1 MRESDR
7 FFSSRWGLILSVL
20 GIAVGTGNIWRFP
33 RIAAKTA
40 GDEGA
45 GAFLLA
51 WVVFLL
57 LWSVPLIIAEYAIG
71 RRTRLNPVGSMA
83 LLMGPRYGW
92 MGAFIA
98 FVATAIMFYYSVVAG
113 WCLYYFVQMLV
124 RPLPLSV
131 ESAWGMWN
139 GFQSGPW
146 PVVFH
151 ALMMGV
157 GAWVIARG
165 VASIERVSMVL
176 VPTLLGI
183 VLLAAVRAVTLPGS
197 LEGIRFLFTPDWPK
211 LADPQVWLEALTQN
225 AWDTGAGWGLILV
238 YATYMRARHGVTLN
252 AFLTG
257 FGNNSVSLL
266 AAIAVF
272 GTVFG
277 VLHTQYDQAQILAI
291 MRDSGPASTGL
302 TFIWMPQLF
311 ARMPLGELMAVLFF
325 LGLSFAA
332 FTSLISMI
340 ELATRVLVDMG
351 LPRPRAISS
360 IALLGFIAGL
370 PSARSPEFLGNQDFV
385 WGVALML
392 SGLLI
397 ALAVNRYGTERFRSE
412 LLEAS
417 RAYDL
422 PLGRWWTFVMRYAV
436 PLQALVLISWWILMA
451 VFGFPSSLDVRTWR
465 VDPNWWN
472 PLSPY
477 TVGTCV
483 FQWLIVALALIGL
496 NRLLVKHTLSE
507 AVQTKQRLKT
517 EGWKELE

>member
-1 MRESDR
+1 MSGRSEG

-40 GDEGA
+40 GEDGS

-71 RRTRLNPVGSMA
+71 RRTRLNPVGAIA

-92 MGAFIA
+92 IGAFVA

-113 WCLYYFVQMLV
+113 WCLFYFGHMLL

-131 ESAWGMWN
+131 EEAWTIWN
-139 GFQSGPW
+139 RFQAGNW
-146 PVVFH
+146 PLIMH
-151 ALMMGV
+151 ATMMGL

-165 VASIERVSMVL
+165 VRSIERASKVL
-176 VPTLLGI
+176 VPALLAI
-183 VLLAAVRAVTLPGS
+183 VLIAALRAVTLPGS
-197 LEGIRFLFTPDWPK
+197 LQGIRFLFTPDWDK

-238 YATYMRARHGVTLN
+238 YATYMRPQHGVTLN

-291 MRDSGPASTGL
+291 MQDSGPASTGL

-351 LPRPRAISS
+351 MDRMRAIGVVAS
-360 IALLGFIAGL
+360 IGFLAGTLSARNLGFL
-370 PSARSPEFLGNQDFV
+370 SNQDFV
-385 WGVALML
+385 WGVALMI
-392 SGLLI
+392 SGLFI
-397 ALAVNRYGTERFRSE
+397 ALAVNRYGAERFRQE
-412 LLEAS
+412 ILEAS
-417 RAYDL
+417 RSDM
-422 PLGRWWTFVMRYAV
+422 PLGRWWTHIMRYAV
-436 PLQALVLISWWILMA
+436 PLQAGVLIVWWIGMA
-451 VFGFPSSLDVRTWR
+451 IFGFPTNLDVRTWR
-465 VDPNWWN
+465 LDPNWWN
-472 PLSPY
+472 PFRPY
-477 TVGTCV
+477 SVGTCLV
-483 FQWLIVALALIGL
+483 QWGVVIALLLALNGL
-496 NRLLVKHTLSE
+496 MVSRTLGAQARLSKWTQKKE
-507 AVQTKQRLKT
+507 
-517 EGWKELE
+517 EG